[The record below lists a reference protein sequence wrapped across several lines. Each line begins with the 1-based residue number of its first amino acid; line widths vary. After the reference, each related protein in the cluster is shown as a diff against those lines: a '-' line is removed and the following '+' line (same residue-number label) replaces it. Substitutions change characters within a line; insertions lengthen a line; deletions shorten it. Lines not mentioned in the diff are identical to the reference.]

1 MTGNWT
7 SRNLDAMEVRSIL
20 SCDDDDYYG
29 NDGDDHDGDDEDY
42 YGYDD
47 DYNHKLL

>member
-20 SCDDDDYYG
+20 SCDDDDDYDG
-29 NDGDDHDGDDEDY
+29 NDHDGDDKDY

-47 DYNHKLL
+47 DYNHK